1 MRRTLSVLAVLLAL
15 APGLALARPG
25 LGGSFGSRGART
37 YSAPPPTAVA
47 PFAAQPMQRSLAPRA
62 EPAPGYAPGSGYAPQ
77 PGLAQPAFGGGMSRH
92 GMFTSGLLGGLVGAG
107 IGGMLF
113 GHGMFGGMDG
123 GASFLGL
130 LLQIGI
136 VVLIGRWLY
145 RRFAG
150 GQPAF
155 AGRGSGGL
163 GGGGLGGGLGGA
175 LGGLGGMMRTGVA
188 QARPRMP
195 GVGQAGGRGAALAVT
210 PEDYKAFEQVL
221 RAVQA
226 AWSGG
231 DIAALQ
237 RLATPEMVSYFGEQL
252 AEQASRGVRNSVT
265 AVNLDRGDLSEAWS
279 EGAREYATVA
289 MRFSMLDVTVDQG
302 GRVVDGSATERV
314 TVTELWT
321 FLRSRGGRW
330 LLSAIQQTR

>member
-1 MRRTLSVLAVLLAL
+1 MRRMFSVLVVLLAV

-25 LGGSFGSRGART
+25 LGGSFGSRGMRT
-37 YSAPPPTAVA
+37 YSAPPTTSVA
-47 PFAAQPMQRSLAPRA
+47 PFAAQPMQRSFAPRA
-62 EPAPGYAPGSGYAPQ
+62 EPGLSPS
-77 PGLAQPAFGGGMSRH
+77 PGLAPSPGFGAQPAFGGGMSRR

-150 GQPAF
+150 GGQPAF
-155 AGRGSGGL
+155 AGRGP
-163 GGGGLGGGLGGA
+163 GGGLGGA
-175 LGGLGGMMRTGVA
+175 LGGLGGMMRNGAA
-188 QARPRMP
+188 QARPAMSP
-195 GVGQAGGRGAALAVT
+195 GRQAGARGTALTVT
-210 PEDYKAFEQVL
+210 PDDYRAFEQVL
-221 RAVQA
+221 RDVQA
-226 AWSGG
+226 AWSGA
-231 DIAALQ
+231 DVAALQ

-252 AEQASRGVRNSVT
+252 AEQASRGVRNAVT
-265 AVNLDRGDLSEAWS
+265 AVTLDRGDLSEAWS
-279 EGAREYATVA
+279 EGSREYATVA
-289 MRFSMLDVTVDQG
+289 MRFSMLDVTADG
-302 GRVVDGSATERV
+302 AGRVVDGSATERV

>member
-1 MRRTLSVLAVLLAL
+1 MRRTLSVLALLLAL

-25 LGGSFGSRGART
+25 FGGSFGSRGART

-47 PFAAQPMQRSLAPRA
+47 PFAAQPMQRSLTPRS
-62 EPAPGYAPGSGYAPQ
+62 EPAPGFAPSPGFAPQ
-77 PGLAQPAFGGGMSRH
+77 PGFGQPAFGGGMSRR

-150 GQPAF
+150 GGQPAF
-155 AGRGSGGL
+155 AGRMSV
-163 GGGGLGGGLGGA
+163 GGLGGA
-175 LGGLGGMMRTGVA
+175 LGGLGGMMRNTTA
-188 QARPRMP
+188 QARPGMP
-195 GVGQAGGRGAALAVT
+195 PVGQAGGRGVALAVT
-210 PEDYKAFEQVL
+210 PDDYRAFEGVL
-221 RAVQA
+221 RDVQA
-226 AWSGG
+226 AWS
-231 DIAALQ
+231 AADLAGLQ

-252 AEQASRGVRNSVT
+252 AEQSSRGVRNAVT
-265 AVNLDRGDLSEAWS
+265 AVNLDRGDLSEAWT
-279 EGAREYATVA
+279 EGARDYATVA
-289 MRFSMLDVTVDQG
+289 MRFSMLDVTTDG
-302 GRVVDGSATERV
+302 AGRVVDGSATERV

-321 FLRSRGGRW
+321 FLRARGGRW

>member
-1 MRRTLSVLAVLLAL
+1 MRRTFTVLVLLLAL

-25 LGGSFGSRGART
+25 FGGSFGSRGART

-62 EPAPGYAPGSGYAPQ
+62 EPAPGFTPSPGYAP
-77 PGLAQPAFGGGMSRH
+77 QPAFGGGMSRR

-123 GASFLGL
+123 GFSFLGL

-150 GQPAF
+150 GQPAL
-155 AGRGSGGL
+155 AGRGM
-163 GGGGLGGGLGGA
+163 GGGLGGA
-175 LGGLGGMMRTGVA
+175 LGGLGGMLRSGAA
-188 QARPRMP
+188 QARPGMP

-210 PEDYKAFEQVL
+210 PQDYKAFEQVL
-221 RAVQA
+221 REVQA

-231 DIAALQ
+231 DIAGLQ

-252 AEQASRGVRNSVT
+252 AEQSSRGVRNSVT

-279 EGAREYATVA
+279 EGSREYATVA
-289 MRFSMLDVTVDQG
+289 MRFSMLDVTMDG
-302 GRVVDGSATERV
+302 SGRVVDGSATERV

-321 FLRSRGGRW
+321 FLRSRGGKW

>member
-1 MRRTLSVLAVLLAL
+1 MRRTLSVLALLLAL

-25 LGGSFGSRGART
+25 FGGSFGSRGART
-37 YSAPPPTAVA
+37 FSAPPPTAVA
-47 PFAAQPMQRSLAPRA
+47 PFAAQPMQRSLTPRSEPGFAPS
-62 EPAPGYAPGSGYAPQ
+62 PGLAPQ
-77 PGLAQPAFGGGMSRH
+77 PGFGAQPAFGGGMSRR

-150 GQPAF
+150 GAQPAF
-155 AGRGSGGL
+155 AGR
-163 GGGGLGGGLGGA
+163 GLGGGLGGA
-175 LGGLGGMMRTGVA
+175 LGGLGGMMRGNMA
-188 QARPRMP
+188 QARPGMP
-195 GVGQAGGRGAALAVT
+195 SGGQAGARGTALTVT
-210 PEDYKAFEQVL
+210 PDDYHAFEGVL
-221 RAVQA
+221 RDVQA
-226 AWSGG
+226 AWSAA
-231 DIAALQ
+231 DLAALQ

-252 AEQASRGVRNSVT
+252 AEQASRGVRNAVT

-289 MRFSMLDVTVDQG
+289 MRFSMLDVTLDG
-302 GRVVDGSATERV
+302 SGRVVDGSATERV

>member
-1 MRRTLSVLAVLLAL
+1 MRRTLSVVAVLLAL

-25 LGGSFGSRGART
+25 FGGSFGSRGART
-37 YSAPPPTAVA
+37 YSAPPPTAVS
-47 PFAAQPMQRSLAPRA
+47 PFAAQPMQRSLAPRT
-62 EPAPGYAPGSGYAPQ
+62 EPTPGFAPSPGYAPQ
-77 PGLAQPAFGGGMSRH
+77 PALGQPAFGGGMSRR

-136 VVLIGRWLY
+136 VLLIGRWLY

-150 GQPAF
+150 GGQPAF
-155 AGRGSGGL
+155 AGGGL
-163 GGGGLGGGLGGA
+163 GSMMRSGIAQVRPGMAQGGA
-175 LGGLGGMMRTGVA
+175 A
-188 QARPRMP
+188 Q
-195 GVGQAGGRGAALAVT
+195 GGQAGGRGTALAVT
-210 PEDYKAFEQVL
+210 PEDYRAFEQVL
-221 RAVQA
+221 RDVQV
-226 AWSGG
+226 AWSAGN
-231 DIAALQ
+231 IAALQ

-252 AEQASRGVRNSVT
+252 AEQASQGVRNSVT
-265 AVNLDRGDLSEAWS
+265 AVNLDKGDLSEAWA

>member
-1 MRRTLSVLAVLLAL
+1 MRRTLSVVALLLAL

-47 PFAAQPMQRSLAPRA
+47 PFAAQPMQRSLAPRS
-62 EPAPGYAPGSGYAPQ
+62 EPAPSYAPSPGYAPQ
-77 PGLAQPAFGGGMSRH
+77 PALAQPGFGGGMSRR

-136 VVLIGRWLY
+136 VLLIGRWLF

-155 AGRGSGGL
+155 AGREM
-163 GGGGLGGGLGGA
+163 GGGLGGA
-175 LGGLGGMMRTGVA
+175 LGGMMRTGAA
-188 QARPRMP
+188 QARPGMP
-195 GVGQAGGRGAALAVT
+195 PSGQAGARGAALSVT
-210 PEDYKAFEQVL
+210 PDDYRAFEQVL
-221 RAVQA
+221 RDVQA

-231 DIAALQ
+231 NIAALQ

-252 AEQASRGVRNSVT
+252 AEQASQGVRNTVT
-265 AVNLDRGDLSEAWS
+265 AVNLDRGDLSEAWT
-279 EGAREYATVA
+279 EGSREYATVA
-289 MRFSMLDVTVDQG
+289 MRFSMLDVTVDG
-302 GRVVDGSATERV
+302 SGRVVDGSASERV

-321 FLRSRGGRW
+321 FLRTRGGRW

>member
-1 MRRTLSVLAVLLAL
+1 MRRTLSVVALLLAL

-47 PFAAQPMQRSLAPRA
+47 PFAAQPMQRSLAPRS
-62 EPAPGYAPGSGYAPQ
+62 EPAPSYAPSPGYAPQ
-77 PGLAQPAFGGGMSRH
+77 PALAQPGFGGGMSRR

-123 GASFLGL
+123 GASLLGL

-136 VVLIGRWLY
+136 VLLIGRWLF

-155 AGRGSGGL
+155 AGRGM
-163 GGGGLGGGLGGA
+163 GGGLGGA
-175 LGGLGGMMRTGVA
+175 LGGMMRTGAA
-188 QARPRMP
+188 QARPGMP
-195 GVGQAGGRGAALAVT
+195 PSGQAGARGAALSVT
-210 PEDYKAFEQVL
+210 PDDYRAFEQVL
-221 RAVQA
+221 RDVQA

-231 DIAALQ
+231 NIAALQ

-252 AEQASRGVRNSVT
+252 AEQASQGVRNTVT

-289 MRFSMLDVTVDQG
+289 MRFSMLDVTVDG
-302 GRVVDGSATERV
+302 SGRVVDGSASERV

-321 FLRSRGGRW
+321 FLRTRGGRW

>member
-1 MRRTLSVLAVLLAL
+1 MRRTLSVLALLLAL

-25 LGGSFGSRGART
+25 FGGSFGSRGART
-37 YSAPPPTAVA
+37 FSAPPPTAVA
-47 PFAAQPMQRSLAPRA
+47 PFAAQPMQRSLTPRSEPGFAPS
-62 EPAPGYAPGSGYAPQ
+62 PGLAPQ
-77 PGLAQPAFGGGMSRH
+77 PGFGAQPAFGGGMSRR

-113 GHGMFGGMDG
+113 GHGLFGGMDG

-150 GQPAF
+150 GAQPAF
-155 AGRGSGGL
+155 AGR
-163 GGGGLGGGLGGA
+163 GLGGGLGGA
-175 LGGLGGMMRTGVA
+175 LGGLGGMMRGNMA
-188 QARPRMP
+188 QARPGMP
-195 GVGQAGGRGAALAVT
+195 SGGQAAARGAALTVT
-210 PEDYKAFEQVL
+210 PDDYRAFEGVL
-221 RAVQA
+221 RDVQA
-226 AWSGG
+226 AWS
-231 DIAALQ
+231 AADLAGLQ

-252 AEQASRGVRNSVT
+252 AEQASRGVRNAVT

-289 MRFSMLDVTVDQG
+289 MRFSMLDVTLDG
-302 GRVVDGSATERV
+302 SGRVVDGSATERV